1 MKKKDILQ
9 WAKAY
14 VRKADMTPAEQANAL
29 CALEAYCAGSCV
41 PRLHLPVHGTA
52 FQRSVWRELTRI
64 PSGSTITY
72 GDLAR
77 RIGHPRAAR
86 AVGTAL
92 NKNPFPILFPCHR
105 VVPSAEGIGRYAG
118 GTARKRWL
126 LRHERAL

>member
-14 VRKADMTPAEQANAL
+14 VRKADMTSAERANAL
-29 CALEAYCAGSCV
+29 RALEAYCAGSRV

-52 FQRSVWRELTRI
+52 FQRAVWRELTRI

-72 GDLAR
+72 GELAR

-92 NKNPFPILFPCHR
+92 NKNPFPILLPCHR
-105 VVPSAEGIGRYAG
+105 VVPAAGGIGRYAG
-118 GTARKRWL
+118 GQAAKRRL
-126 LRHERAL
+126 LREELT